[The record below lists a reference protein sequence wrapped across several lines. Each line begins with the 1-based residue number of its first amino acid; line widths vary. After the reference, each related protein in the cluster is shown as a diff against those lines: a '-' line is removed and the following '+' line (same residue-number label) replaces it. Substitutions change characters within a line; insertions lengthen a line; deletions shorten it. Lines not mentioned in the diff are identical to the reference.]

1 MPWIIDAHQDMAYNM
16 LSHGRDYRR
25 SAAETRALEKEGPV
39 PLRTGESLLGWA
51 NYQRG
56 QVALFFGTLYLSPSD
71 TSEDWETQRFAS
83 TGEAERHHLEQYHAY
98 RQLCDQAPDMFRM
111 IINRAELNAVL
122 SAWQEKPAAYPDTT
136 HPVGIALLMEG
147 AEGLPDI
154 KELEVWWERGVRMVG
169 PVWGGGRYCGAGF
182 GDKEP
187 HRFDREGYDLLNLMA
202 DLGMALDVSHM
213 NHASLLQAVDTFA
226 GEVVIASHIACESV
240 HGEHRERLVT
250 DEGIARLIERDAV
263 IGLVPNNHFLRSG
276 WHRGDLR
283 DGVTLLDLVAHID
296 HICQIAGNS
305 RHAAFGTDFD
315 GGFGLASV
323 PMEIDSIADLQKMNT
338 VLMQKGYNEN
348 DVENIFGR
356 NWQRILENVFR

>member
-1 MPWIIDAHQDMAYNM
+1 
-16 LSHGRDYRR
+16 
-25 SAAETRALEKEGPV
+25 
-39 PLRTGESLLGWA
+39 LLGWPDFQA
-51 NYQRG
+51 G
-56 QVALFFGTLYLSPSD
+56 QVALLFGTLYLAPAD
-71 TSEDWETQRFAS
+71 AAEAWETQRFAS
-83 TGEAERHHLEQYHAY
+83 AQEANRHHLEQYHVY
-98 RQLCDQAPDMFRM
+98 RQLCEEEPDMFRM
-111 IINRAELNAVL
+111 VLSRADLEAVL
-122 SAWQEKPAAYPDTT
+122 SAWRKQPAAYPDST

-154 KELEVWWERGVRMVG
+154 YDLVEWRERGVRMVG

-187 HRFDREGYDLLNLMA
+187 VRFDREGFALLGIMA
-202 DLGMALDVSHM
+202 ELDIALDVSHM
-213 NHASLLQAVDTFA
+213 NHESLLQAVDTFA
-226 GEVVIASHIACESV
+226 GEVVIASHIACEAI

-263 IGLVPNNHFLRSG
+263 IGLVPNNRFLSAR
-276 WHRGDLR
+276 WHHGDPR
-283 DGVTLLDLVAHID
+283 DRVTLQDLAAHID

-315 GGFGLASV
+315 GGFGLSSV
-323 PMEIDSIADLQKMNT
+323 PGELNSIAGLQQMSA
-338 VLMQKGYNEN
+338 VLLQKGYNET